1 MRLAIVRQRYNPYG
15 GAERFVERA
24 LAALERQGTNVTV
37 VSRQWVGVPGGT
49 TSVAGRGLAAR
60 WIRCDPF
67 HIGRRWRDAS
77 FAKSVCNE
85 LALHS
90 FDLVQAHERIAC
102 CDLYRAGDG
111 VHKQW
116 LANRARTLNRIDR
129 TIQWISPYHRYVLGA
144 EQRMFASPRLR
155 AVICN
160 SQMVRNE
167 IERHFGVGE
176 AKLHVVYSGVDLDRF
191 HPGLRPTLGAER
203 RQTLGIEPD
212 AFVYL
217 FVGSGFERKGVGRL
231 LQAFQHAGVA
241 TRARVIVVGK
251 DKDEPAMRT
260 LAHRLGIASRV
271 HFEGGQQDVRGYYA
285 AADCFVLPT
294 LYDPLP
300 NAALEALACG
310 LPTITTTQC
319 GAAELIEG
327 GKTGYVCDVL
337 DHEALARALRDVQ
350 ALPME
355 AARDAA
361 RQAVKGLTLDAM
373 AASMVTIYEQLM
385 APGTA
390 DAVKVANKDA
400 KRVRAADRADSSH

>member
-24 LAALERQGTNVTV
+24 LAALARQGASVTV
-37 VSRQWVGVPGGT
+37 ISRQWADAPGG
-49 TSVAGRGLAAR
+49 AASGEGPAPVTE

-77 FAKSVCNE
+77 FARSVCRE
-85 LALHS
+85 LASHP

-116 LANRARTLNRIDR
+116 LANRARTLTRVDR
-129 TIQWISPYHRYVLGA
+129 MIQWLSPYHRYVLGA
-144 EQRMFASPRLR
+144 ERRLFASPRLR

-160 SQMVRNE
+160 SHMVRNE
-167 IERHFGVGE
+167 IQRHFRIDE

-191 HPGLRPTLGAER
+191 HPGLRSNLGVHQ
-203 RQTLGIEPD
+203 RQALGIESD
-212 AFVYL
+212 AFVYV

-231 LQAFQHAGVA
+231 LHAFQRAGVGPP
-241 TRARVIVVGK
+241 ARVIVVGK
-251 DKDEPAMRT
+251 DKEEPSMRK

-271 HFEGGQQDVRGYYA
+271 HFAGGQEDVRGYYA
-285 AADCFVLPT
+285 AANCFVLPT

-310 LPTITTTQC
+310 LPIITTTQC

-327 GKTGYVCDVL
+327 GNTGYVCDAL
-337 DHEALARALRDVQ
+337 DLEALARALRDVQ
-350 ALPME
+350 SLP
-355 AARDAA
+355 AKATCDAA
-361 RQAVKGLTLDAM
+361 RQAVEGLTLDAM
-373 AASMVTIYEQLM
+373 AAKMVTLYEQLTARIAM
-385 APGTA
+385 PG
-390 DAVKVANKDA
+390 VKV
-400 KRVRAADRADSSH
+400 VQ

>member
-24 LAALERQGTNVTV
+24 LAALERQGTSVTV

-49 TSVAGRGLAAR
+49 PLVAGRGPAAQ

-77 FAKSVCNE
+77 FAKSVCAE

-116 LANRARTLNRIDR
+116 LANRARSLNPVDR
-129 TIQWISPYHRYVLGA
+129 TIQWLSAYHRYVLGA
-144 EQRMFASPRLR
+144 ERRLFASPRLR

-167 IERHFGVGE
+167 IHRHFGVDQ

-191 HPGLRPTLGAER
+191 HPGLRPTLGAR
-203 RQTLGIEPD
+203 QRQTLGIESD
-212 AFVYL
+212 AFVYV

-231 LQAFQHAGVA
+231 LHAFRHAEVA
-241 TRARVIVVGK
+241 PRAHVIVVGK

-260 LAHRLGIASRV
+260 LARRLGIASRV

-310 LPTITTTQC
+310 LPTITTMQC
-319 GAAELIEG
+319 GAAELIER
-327 GKTGYVCDVL
+327 GKTGYLCDAL
-337 DHEALARALRDVQ
+337 DLESLAQALRDVQ
-350 ALPME
+350 TLPKE
-355 AARDAA
+355 ATRVAA
-361 RQAVKGLTLDAM
+361 RQAVAGLTLDAM
-373 AASMVTIYEQLM
+373 AAKMVTLYEQLM
-385 APGTA
+385 ARGTTN
-390 DAVKVANKDA
+390 DVK
-400 KRVRAADRADSSH
+400 AAPPP